1 MAVNRVTDASDVKKP
16 PRGAREGV
24 VRPRLDSAVTEG
36 EPVSRDDVQEV
47 LRLLVGVVTGLK
59 RGRDEVPST
68 LQDAFESGGLGPR
81 HVPVLMAVALGD
93 GPMSVSEI
101 AGRIGLS
108 LATTSLM
115 VGELDRH
122 GVVVRAED
130 ERDRRRTMVRMHD
143 DHRAI
148 VDKWSQE
155 RFSPIARALG
165 RMSAPARKH
174 FVQGLGLLVEE
185 TQPCAEAPDDGAGQP
200 GSPVGA

>member
-1 MAVNRVTDASDVKKP
+1 MAVNRVTDTSDVKKP

-24 VRPRLDSAVTEG
+24 VRTRLDSALTDG
-36 EPVSRDDVQEV
+36 EQVPRDDVQEV
-47 LRLLVGVVTGLK
+47 LRLLVGVITGLK
-59 RGRDEVPST
+59 RGRDEVPKT
-68 LQDAFESGGLGPR
+68 LREAFEGGGLGPR

-93 GPMSVSEI
+93 GPMSVTEI
-101 AGRIGLS
+101 AERIGLS

-130 ERDRRRTMVRMHD
+130 DRDRRRTIVRMHD

-148 VDKWSQE
+148 VDQWSRE
-155 RFSPIARALG
+155 RFAPIARALG

-174 FVQGLGLLVEE
+174 FLQGLALLVEE
-185 TQPCAEAPDDGAGQP
+185 TQPGAEAPDDGAGQP